1 MFDKPEIDK
10 DGNGILFNGE
20 GIVEFCKAVQ
30 GQTNVFLLQ
39 TVIELERQTQVVPQP
54 GQFYMLRTKTSD
66 GYFKRPISVYRA
78 EEFND
83 GKRKVRLQF
92 LILAKGVG
100 TKELCALNEGESF
113 LISGPEGKPFEL
125 IEGLDSTKPEICIVG
140 GGIGIAPVANF
151 ASSLTEKSYDFF
163 ASFKSGSYGLD
174 YVKANE
180 LVITTD
186 DGSVG
191 VKGMLPAAL
200 TAERIKKSGYK
211 VIYACGPTPMLV
223 YIQKVAAE
231 CNVKAYLSVEH
242 HMLCGAGACLGC
254 TIVTK
259 KGTLRVCKEGP
270 VFDAEILDFG
280 KPPVRRQPLAE
291 GEEPD
296 VSVDI
301 AGVHFENPVF
311 AAAGTFGYGQNF
323 RGFSDVNAWGAI
335 CSKGTTLNPRDGNA
349 GERCIEVPSGDIN
362 SIGLQNP
369 GMQYA
374 VDELIP
380 DMMKLKPK
388 TIINLAGSD
397 LDSYVEATKLA
408 DTTDA
413 PMIELNI
420 SCPNV
425 KAGGQAWGIKPEL
438 AFECVSAV
446 RKATKKPLM
455 VKLSPNAPD
464 LRAVAMACV
473 KAGADA
479 LSLVNT
485 FQAVSIDIENEKPW
499 FNNIRAGLCGPAIKP
514 IALRMVYDVVEEMNK
529 LPVEQRI
536 PIVGIGGISTWQD
549 AVEFIMAGACA
560 IQIGT
565 AIFVNPDVAKEVVEG
580 LKAFMKRKGYRNI
593 AEMCGVAQQK

>member
-20 GIVEFCKAVQ
+20 GLVECCDTIK
-30 GQTNVFLLQ
+30 GQNNVFLLQ
-39 TVIELERQTQVVPQP
+39 TVIVLERSTQVVPLP
-54 GQFYMLRTKTSD
+54 GQFFMVRTKTSD
-66 GYFKRPISVYRA
+66 GYFKRPISVYHA

-83 GKRKVRLQF
+83 GKRKVRIQF
-92 LILAKGVG
+92 LILEKGTG
-100 TKELCALNEGESF
+100 TKELRKLNQGDSF
-113 LISGPEGKPFEL
+113 LLSGPVGNTFEL
-125 IEGLDSTKPEICIVG
+125 PENIDTSKTEICIVG
-140 GGIGIAPVANF
+140 GGIGVAPVANF
-151 ASSLTEKSYDFF
+151 AASLPASSYDFF
-163 ASFKSGSYGLD
+163 ASFKSGSYGLEH
-174 YVKANE
+174 VKGRE

-191 VKGMLPAAL
+191 IKGMLPSAL
-200 TAERIKKSGYK
+200 TAERIKSCGYK
-211 VIYACGPTPMLV
+211 VIYACGPTPMLAYV
-223 YIQKVAAE
+223 QKVAAE
-231 CNVKAYLSVEH
+231 CGVKAYLSVEH

-254 TIVTK
+254 TIMTK
-259 KGTLRVCKEGP
+259 KGALRVCKEGP
-270 VFDAEILDFG
+270 VFDADILEFG
-280 KPPVRRQPLAE
+280 APPARRKPLADN
-291 GEEPD
+291 EEPD
-296 VSVDI
+296 ISVDI
-301 AGVHFENPVF
+301 AGVHFDNPIF

-335 CSKGTTLNPRDGNA
+335 CSKGTTLNPKEGNA

-380 DMMKLKPK
+380 DMLKLKPK

-473 KAGADA
+473 KAGADV

-485 FQAVSIDIENEKPW
+485 FQAVSIDIDNAKPW
-499 FNNIRAGLCGPAIKP
+499 FDNVRAGLCGPAIKP
-514 IALRMVYDVVEEMNK
+514 LALRMVYDVVEEMNK
-529 LPVEQRI
+529 LPAEQRI
-536 PIVGIGGISTWQD
+536 PVVGIGGISTWQD
-549 AVEFIMAGACA
+549 VVEFIMAGACA
-560 IQIGT
+560 VQIGT
-565 AIFVNPDVAKEVVEG
+565 ATFVNPDVAKQAVDG
-580 LKAFMKRKGYRNI
+580 LKAFMKYKGYHNI
-593 AEMCGVAQQK
+593 AEMCGIAQSK